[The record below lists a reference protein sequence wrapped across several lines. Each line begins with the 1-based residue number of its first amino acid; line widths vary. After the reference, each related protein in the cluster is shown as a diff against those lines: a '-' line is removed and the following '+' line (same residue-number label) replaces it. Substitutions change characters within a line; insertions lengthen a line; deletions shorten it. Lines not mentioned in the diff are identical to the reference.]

1 MNDAVQTEDLEPEVD
16 TTEETT
22 EVLETEETEETEEGS
37 ETTEG
42 EEEPK
47 PSRSQNAKQRLRRKL
62 RASEDENRH
71 LLEQTKKQDERLA
84 TLEGKLE
91 GVINPPPARPNRVNY
106 ETEEDYEDSLFE
118 WRDSQKTQPVK
129 KEPNSQRQQRLSV
142 SQEVHENWMNQLDD
156 ASEKYDD
163 FDDAM
168 TSIPKESLSDSMTL
182 AIMESKEAGEIAYF
196 LGKNHS
202 EATRIAGLSMTA
214 QVREID
220 KLGTKLNNTTKAPD
234 PIRTVNHRG
243 DSTDEVND
251 PLIDG
256 ATFT

>member
-1 MNDAVQTEDLEPEVD
+1 MNDTVQTEDLEPEVD

-22 EVLETEETEETEEGS
+22 EVLETEETDEGS
-37 ETTEG
+37 ETTES

-62 RASEDENRH
+62 RESEDERRQ
-71 LLEQTKKQDERLA
+71 LLDQTKQQDERLA

-129 KEPNSQRQQRLSV
+129 KEPAPQAQPRLSV

-163 FDDAM
+163 FDVAM
-168 TSIPKESLSDSMTL
+168 TSIPKESLTDSMTL

-202 EATRIAGLSMTA
+202 EATRISGLSITA

-220 KLGTKLNNTTKAPD
+220 KLGAKLNNTTTAPD
-234 PIRTVNHRG
+234 PIKTVTHRG
-243 DSTDEVND
+243 DTVDTTVD